1 MTQAMTH
8 ARKHAFARH
17 LAAAPGR
24 PRARGLRLR
33 RAAAQASLAGAALLA
48 LPAGAVTLG
57 LTDSFSGGVT
67 AGWTGGGGSPNP
79 PTGVASGGPAGAG
92 DGYLR
97 ISSSGVPGPGGRLI
111 AFSSAPW
118 AGNYIGAG
126 ITGIEMDVKNLGAS
140 DLSLRLYFENTL
152 TSAYSLQ
159 AIALPAGAS
168 WTPVHFDIRVPA
180 LSAAAAATLA
190 SATDFRI
197 YSSPSAVAPQGSPF
211 TAAILGIDNVS
222 AVPESGAGLLMALGL
237 ASLLAAPA
245 LRRR

>member
-1 MTQAMTH
+1 MPQAI
-8 ARKHAFARH
+8 ARP
-17 LAAAPGR
+17 LAATLGHLCV
-24 PRARGLRLR
+24 RGQRQR
-33 RAAAQASLAGAALLA
+33 RAAAWASSAMAGASLAAAGLLA
-48 LPAGAVTLG
+48 LPASAVTLG

-67 AGWTGGGGSPNP
+67 AGWTSGGGSPNP

-118 AGNYIGAG
+118 AGDYITAG
-126 ITGIEMDVKNLGAS
+126 ITGITMDLKNLGAS
-140 DLSLRLYFENTL
+140 DLSLRLYFENAL
-152 TSAYSLQ
+152 TSAYSLL
-159 AIALPAGAS
+159 AIPLPAGGG

-190 SATDFRI
+190 STTDFRI
-197 YSSPSAVAPQGSPF
+197 YSSALAVAPQGSPF
-211 TAAILGIDNVS
+211 VAASLGIDNVS
-222 AVPESGAGLLMALGL
+222 AVPEPGAGLLMALGL
-237 ASLLAAPA
+237 AGLLAAPA